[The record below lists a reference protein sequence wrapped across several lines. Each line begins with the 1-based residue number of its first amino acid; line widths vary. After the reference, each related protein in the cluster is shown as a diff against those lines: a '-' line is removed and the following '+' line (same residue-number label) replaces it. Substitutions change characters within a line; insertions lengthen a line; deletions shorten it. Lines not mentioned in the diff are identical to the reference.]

1 MQNLSNKNL
10 DKKIEYLQLNYK
22 PKNEKERKKINGVL
36 MQANELL
43 KYRNTII
50 DAFKNGI
57 FLSEYKKNR

>member
-1 MQNLSNKNL
+1 
-10 DKKIEYLQLNYK
+10 
-22 PKNEKERKKINGVL
+22 

-43 KYRNTII
+43 KYRNAII

>member
-1 MQNLSNKNL
+1 
-10 DKKIEYLQLNYK
+10 
-22 PKNEKERKKINGVL
+22 
-36 MQANELL
+36 MQANGLL